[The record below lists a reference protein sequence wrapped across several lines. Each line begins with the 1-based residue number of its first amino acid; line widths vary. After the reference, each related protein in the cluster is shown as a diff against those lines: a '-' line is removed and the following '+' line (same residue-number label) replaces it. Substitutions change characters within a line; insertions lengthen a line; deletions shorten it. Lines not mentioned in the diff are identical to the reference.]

1 MFRKFTCQHSTRI
14 SKGPSGWLPFSRVV
28 FRTASSDGK
37 PWRERNKLNSSP
49 FQFPF
54 GSSRWRFMVTGQRQ
68 RPGCPMPRDTFLA
81 PCASGKGWE
90 GCCWRG
96 PIHSTLGAG
105 GVPNQGFLIPF
116 LGGGLSSASVLKCCQ
131 WQCLQGLTSHFTFS
145 RSHI

>member
-1 MFRKFTCQHSTRI
+1 MFRKFTCQHSTGI
-14 SKGPSGWLPFSRVV
+14 SKGPSGWLAFSRVV

-54 GSSRWRFMVTGQRQ
+54 GSSGWRFMVQARGRGLGA
-68 RPGCPMPRDTFLA
+68 PGLGALSA
-81 PCASGKGWE
+81 PCASRKGWE

-96 PIHSTLGAG
+96 PVHSTLGVG
-105 GVPNQGFLIPF
+105 GVLNQGFLIPF